1 MASAA
6 GASSGAPEIPF
17 CEKCVSGTVHS
28 GTATGSDIRLGSL
41 RCYYAAPPL
50 NLPPAPTILFLT
62 DVFGYSF
69 VNARL
74 LADAYARENFHVLV
88 PDLFSGDPIDPK
100 LLNFVDEEAK
110 GW

>member
-1 MASAA
+1 
-6 GASSGAPEIPF
+6 
-17 CEKCVSGTVHS
+17 
-28 GTATGSDIRLGSL
+28 
-41 RCYYAAPPL
+41 
-50 NLPPAPTILFLT
+50 
-62 DVFGYSF
+62 VFGYSF